1 LIYWVQDRNPPQVA
15 IVPRPRGNDW
25 LADDLATL
33 RADGVDVLVSF
44 LEDDEAAE
52 LGLSEERKLAE
63 QAGMEFIS
71 YPIPDRNVPEDLGS
85 FRELVHRLADAVR
98 AGRKVGA
105 HCRGCIG
112 RSTVLI
118 ASVMIA
124 LGADSETALLQIERA
139 RGLPVPDT
147 MEQQRWIL
155 SFRTLDFRRTL

>member
-15 IVPRPRGNDW
+15 IVPRPRGDDW
-25 LADDLATL
+25 LADDLAAL
-33 RADGVDVLVSF
+33 RADGIDVLVSF
-44 LEDDEAAE
+44 LEDEEAAE

-71 YPIPDRNVPEDLGS
+71 YPIPDRNVPEHLVS

-98 AGRKVGA
+98 AGKRVGA
-105 HCRGCIG
+105 HCRACIG

-118 ASVMIA
+118 ASLMIA
-124 LGADSETALLQIERA
+124 LGADPERALLQIERA

-155 SFRTLDFRRTL
+155 NFRPMP